1 MQAIVPNAKVLTGGL
16 LNGRP
21 SQKKLAAWADKALEA

>member
-1 MQAIVPNAKVLTGGL
+1 MSKKLVACFSAGGL
-16 LNGRP
+16 LNGHP